1 MNSIAINF
9 VDCAIIVLYLI
20 FIIWWGLRNGKS
32 SDAGSYFLAGRTMPW
47 WIVGLSLFA
56 ASISSTTLIGQSG
69 DAYHTGVAVFNYNL
83 TGVVVMVFFATFLLP
98 LYIRSG
104 IFTIPEFLERRFD
117 KRSRYYFSGIC
128 IVGNIFLDAA
138 GALYAAALII
148 KLLFPEADLQ
158 LIIIIFAV
166 LAASYTIPGGLS
178 SAINAEL
185 IQAVILIVGSVILTG
200 ACFANGGFDYLASLF
215 ESGDMSVRLIRPLT
229 DTATPWL
236 GLIVG
241 MPVLGIYF
249 WANNQTLVQR
259 VLSARSVD
267 EGRKGVRFAGALTLA
282 TLFIIVSKTFTTLE
296 TLTNAREVKTWMLE
310 QLKAQ
315 GAIDGSDEQNAEA
328 VAKHFV
334 AVSTALEKVEAFGID
349 PANAFGFWNWVGGRY
364 SVDSAVGLSLI
375 VVLGPERFQQFLE
388 GFHAIDEYFCNTPL
402 ESNAVALMGLLNVW
416 YVNFFGSKSH
426 AVLPYC
432 QYLHRFPAYLQQ
444 LTMESNGKSVNRRGE
459 PVHYATGP
467 VIFGEPGT
475 NGQHS
480 FYQLLHQATDITPL
494 QFIGFKNSQ
503 IGTDIDIQGST
514 SQQKL
519 CANVVAQI
527 VAFACGKDD
536 SDNNK
541 KFEGGRPSSII
552 IGDQLTPAA
561 LGALLAHFENKV
573 MFQGFIWNLNSFDQ
587 EGVQLGKILAK
598 RVLAHETDGAL
609 KEYSDL
615 LGI

>member
-267 EGRKGVRFAGALTLA
+267 EGRKGVMFAGALTLA
-282 TLFIIVSKTFTTLE
+282 TLFIIVFPGVI
-296 TLTNAREVKTWMLE
+296 ARHLFP
-310 QLKAQ
+310 
-315 GAIDGSDEQNAEA
+315 GI
-328 VAKHFV
+328 
-334 AVSTALEKVEAFGID
+334 EKPDMIY
-349 PANAFGFWNWVGGRY
+349 PTM
-364 SVDSAVGLSLI
+364 
-375 VVLGPERFQQFLE
+375 VLRLLP
-388 GFHAIDEYFCNTPL
+388 T
-402 ESNAVALMGLLNVW
+402 GLL
-416 YVNFFGSKSH
+416 GIMLS
-426 AVLPYC
+426 
-432 QYLHRFPAYLQQ
+432 
-444 LTMESNGKSVNRRGE
+444 
-459 PVHYATGP
+459 
-467 VIFGEPGT
+467 
-475 NGQHS
+475 
-480 FYQLLHQATDITPL
+480 
-494 QFIGFKNSQ
+494 
-503 IGTDIDIQGST
+503 
-514 SQQKL
+514 
-519 CANVVAQI
+519 
-527 VAFACGKDD
+527 
-536 SDNNK
+536 
-541 KFEGGRPSSII
+541 
-552 IGDQLTPAA
+552 
-561 LGALLAHFENKV
+561 ALLAALTSTLSA
-573 MFQGFIWNLNSFDQ
+573 ILNSTSTLFTMDFYAKIGARRQ
-587 EGVQLGKILAK
+587 AGFAGHHRDRRPLGSADRTFRFAAQILPGDALLHCAS
-598 RVLAHETDGAL
+598 RRGGFPDGRFLAPRQRAGSLCGADRRTGRRGSDAPLAHGDLRRDALSADRAVPAGLQPVGDLGRKPYGSRAPARQTDRH
-609 KEYSDL
+609 DL
-615 LGI
+615 FGGGFPG